1 MTARTLPRWSRSCG
15 AGEVKGYNIYRDG
28 QLIGNVEANVRSF
41 IDKQILQDA
50 DKHLYGVTAVYA
62 AEESEA
68 TLTHTV
74 TGINGLTLSG
84 SAFDVYSPDGIRVA
98 KGVKNLK
105 SLKKGVYIVNGQK
118 VVVK

>member
-1 MTARTLPRWSRSCG
+1 MTCL
-15 AGEVKGYNIYRDG
+15 
-28 QLIGNVEANVRSF
+28 
-41 IDKQILQDA
+41 
-50 DKHLYGVTAVYA
+50 LYT
-62 AEESEA
+62 S
-68 TLTHTV
+68 
-74 TGINGLTLSG
+74 INGLTLGG

>member
-1 MTARTLPRWSRSCG
+1 MIDDITYSCG

-74 TGINGLTLSG
+74 TGINGLTLGG